1 MRNLATAAAAAIVL
15 LAGQGGVAEA
25 DAGSAER
32 LVGLLAERLA
42 TADTVAAIKWEA
54 AVRDGGEPVIDDP
67 GREAAIYDAMAQA
80 GAERGLPGGLVRQVF
95 QGQIE
100 ANKFVQRGLVTE
112 WRYGLAVA
120 GVPGMDLADV
130 RPVIDGLNTAI
141 LAELASDRMELA
153 AVDCPARVAAGVVDI
168 AGSKRL
174 DALHAAALVRASTP
188 VCDG

>member
-1 MRNLATAAAAAIVL
+1 MRNLAIAAAAAIVL

-100 ANKFVQRGLVTE
+100 ANKIAQRGLVTE

-120 GVPGMDLADV
+120 GVPGGDLADV

-141 LAELASDRMELA
+141 LAELASERMELA
-153 AVDCPARVAAGVVDI
+153 AADCPARVAAGVVAI

-188 VCDG
+188 LCDG

>member
-1 MRNLATAAAAAIVL
+1 MRNLAIAAAAAIVL
-15 LAGQGGVAEA
+15 LAGQGGVAAA
-25 DAGSAER
+25 DPGSAER

-80 GAERGLPGGLVRQVF
+80 GAERGLPGGLVRAVF

-100 ANKFVQRGLVTE
+100 ANKIVQRGLVTE

-120 GVPGMDLADV
+120 GAPGTDLAGV

-141 LAELASDRMELA
+141 LAELASERMELA
-153 AVDCPARVAAGVVDI
+153 AADCPARVAAGVVAV

-188 VCDG
+188 LCDG

>member
-1 MRNLATAAAAAIVL
+1 MVL

-25 DAGSAER
+25 DAGNAER

-80 GAERGLPGGLVRQVF
+80 GAERGLPGGLVREVF
-95 QGQIE
+95 RGQIE
-100 ANKFVQRGLVTE
+100 ANKLVQRGLVTE

-120 GVPGMDLADV
+120 PIPGTDLAGV
-130 RPVIDGLNTAI
+130 RPVIDGLNTMI
-141 LAELASDRMELA
+141 LAELAADRMELA
-153 AVDCPARVAAGVVDI
+153 AADCPTRVAAGVVAV
-168 AGSKRL
+168 AGSKQL

-188 VCDG
+188 LCEA

>member
-1 MRNLATAAAAAIVL
+1 MKSVAIAAVAATVL

-25 DAGSAER
+25 DSGSAER

-80 GAERGLPGGLVRQVF
+80 GAERGLPGSLVRQVF
-95 QGQIE
+95 EGQIE
-100 ANKFVQRGLVTE
+100 ANKIVQRGLVTE
-112 WRYGLAVA
+112 WRYGLVA
-120 GVPGMDLADV
+120 AQVPGTDLAGV
-130 RPVIDGLNTAI
+130 RPVIDGLNNAI
-141 LAELASDRMELA
+141 LTELASERGEFA
-153 AVDCPARVAAGVVDI
+153 APDCPERVAAGVVGV

-174 DALHAAALVRASTP
+174 DALHTAALVRAATP
-188 VCDG
+188 LCGG

>member
-1 MRNLATAAAAAIVL
+1 MKSLAIAAAAAVVL

-25 DAGSAER
+25 DSGSTER

-67 GREAAIYDAMAQA
+67 AREAAIYDAMAQA

-100 ANKFVQRGLVTE
+100 ANKIVQRGLVTE
-112 WRYGLAVA
+112 WRYGLAA
-120 GVPGMDLADV
+120 AQAPGTDLAGV
-130 RPVIDGLNTAI
+130 RPVIDGLNTEI
-141 LAELASDRMELA
+141 LAELAFDRTELA
-153 AVDCPARVAAGVVDI
+153 AADCPARVAAGVAGV

-174 DALHAAALVRASTP
+174 DGLHAAALVRAATP
-188 VCDG
+188 LCGG

>member
-1 MRNLATAAAAAIVL
+1 MRNLAIAAAAAIVL
-15 LAGQGGVAEA
+15 LAGQGGVAAA
-25 DAGSAER
+25 DPGSAER

-80 GAERGLPGGLVRQVF
+80 GAERGLPGGLVRAVF

-100 ANKFVQRGLVTE
+100 ANKIVQRGFVTE
-112 WRYGLAVA
+112 WRYGLAV
-120 GVPGMDLADV
+120 PGAPGTDLAGV

-141 LAELASDRMELA
+141 LAELASERMELA
-153 AVDCPARVAAGVVDI
+153 AADCPARVAAGVVAV

-188 VCDG
+188 LCDG

>member
-1 MRNLATAAAAAIVL
+1 MRNLATAAAAAMVL

-54 AVRDGGEPVIDDP
+54 AVRDGAEPVIDDP

-80 GAERGLPGGLVRQVF
+80 GAERGLPGELVREVF

-100 ANKFVQRGLVTE
+100 ANKLVQRGLVTE
-112 WRYGLAVA
+112 WRYGLAAA
-120 GVPGMDLADV
+120 GVPGMDLMGV

-141 LAELASDRMELA
+141 ITELASDRMELA
-153 AVDCPARVAAGVVDI
+153 AVDCPARVAAGVVAV
-168 AGSKRL
+168 AGSKQL

-188 VCDG
+188 LCDG